1 MDLWLLSLHII
12 ISLQTSTLFYRRVKL
27 PKIYLKY
34 SIDSSISLLT
44 TNGLFIGRFQPFH
57 KGHLATVKFAL
68 GRVDQ
73 LVIVV
78 GSAQRSHEPRN
89 PFTAGERIR
98 MIKESLDADDEAD
111 VRRILIIPVPDIDV
125 HSLWTHQVDM
135 LVPKYD
141 VVFANDLFTL
151 MLFREQGVKAI
162 EAPLYM
168 RDEMAATEIRKR
180 MATEKNWEDLVP
192 KPVSKVIKEINGIE
206 RVKAISQK
214 DMLDHVP

>member
-1 MDLWLLSLHII
+1 M
-12 ISLQTSTLFYRRVKL
+12 
-27 PKIYLKY
+27 
-34 SIDSSISLLT
+34 

-68 GRVDQ
+68 EKVEH

-78 GSAQRSHEPRN
+78 GSAQKSHEPRN

-98 MIKESLDADDEAD
+98 MIKESLDIDSETD
-111 VRRILIIPVPDIDV
+111 VRRILIIPIPDTDV

-162 EAPLYM
+162 EAPLYRRNEM
-168 RDEMAATEIRKR
+168 RATEIRRR
-180 MATEKNWEDLVP
+180 MAAEEIWEDLVP
-192 KPVSKVIKEINGIE
+192 MSVSKVIKEINGVE
-206 RVKAISQK
+206 RVKALSRRDLPGHIT
-214 DMLDHVP
+214 

>member
-1 MDLWLLSLHII
+1 L
-12 ISLQTSTLFYRRVKL
+12 
-27 PKIYLKY
+27 
-34 SIDSSISLLT
+34 

-68 GRVDQ
+68 EKVEH

-78 GSAQRSHEPRN
+78 GSAQKSHEPRN

-98 MIKESLDADDEAD
+98 MIKESLDIDSETD
-111 VRRILIIPVPDIDV
+111 VRRILIIPIPDTDV

-162 EAPLYM
+162 EAPLYRRNEM
-168 RDEMAATEIRKR
+168 RATEIRRR
-180 MATEKNWEDLVP
+180 MAADEIWEDLVP
-192 KPVSKVIKEINGIE
+192 MSVSKVIKEINGVE
-206 RVKAISQK
+206 RVKALSRRDLPGHIT
-214 DMLDHVP
+214 